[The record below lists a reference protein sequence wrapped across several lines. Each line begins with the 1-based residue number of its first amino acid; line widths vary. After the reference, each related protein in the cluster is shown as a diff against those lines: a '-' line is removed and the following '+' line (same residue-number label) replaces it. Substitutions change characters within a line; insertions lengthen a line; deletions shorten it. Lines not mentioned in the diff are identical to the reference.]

1 MMTNTLKTGIL
12 LILLAAIL
20 MLVGGAVGGR
30 GGMLIALV
38 IALAMNATSY
48 WYADKIILRM
58 YRAQEVTEAEAPRL
72 YASVR
77 RLAQRAR
84 IPMPRVYVLPV
95 DAPNAFATGRNPD
108 HAAVAVTKGILQFLD
123 QRELEGVLAHE
134 LAHIKNRDTL
144 IMTITA
150 TIASAVMFLA
160 NMAQWAAIF
169 GGFSRNDD
177 DDGGGL
183 LGLLVAIIVAPL
195 AATLVQMAIS
205 RSREFAADS
214 GGAQIAGTPHDL
226 ANALEKLEYATERI
240 PAHVAPATAHLF
252 IVNALSGQR
261 LATLFSTHP
270 PIAERVRRLRR
281 MTLSFSS

>member
-1 MMTNTLKTGIL
+1 MMANTLKTTLFL
-12 LILLAAIL
+12 LVLTAVLL
-20 MLVGGAVGGR
+20 LVGGAVGGR
-30 GGMLIALV
+30 GGMVIALV
-38 IALAMNATSY
+38 IALAMHATSY
-48 WYADKIILRM
+48 WYADKIILGM
-58 YRAQEVTEAEAPRL
+58 YRAQEVTEAEAPHL

-77 RLAQRAR
+77 RLAQRAQL
-84 IPMPRVYVLPV
+84 PMPRVYIIPA

-108 HAAVAVTKGILQFLD
+108 HAAVAVTEGMLHFLD
-123 QRELEGVLAHE
+123 QHEIEGVLAHE

-169 GGFSRNDD
+169 GGFSRDD
-177 DDGGGL
+177 DEGGGGF

-205 RSREFAADS
+205 RTREFAADAV
-214 GGAQIAGTPHDL
+214 GAQIAGTPHDL
-226 ANALEKLEYATERI
+226 ANALEKLAYASERV
-240 PAHVAPATAHLF
+240 PADVAPATAHLF

-261 LATLFSTHP
+261 LANIFSTHP

-281 MTLSFSS
+281 MTQSFSS

>member
-1 MMTNTLKTGIL
+1 MMVNTLKTSLFL
-12 LILLAAIL
+12 LVLAAVL
-20 MLVGGAVGGR
+20 LLVGGAVGGR
-30 GGMLIALV
+30 SGMFIALV
-38 IALAMNATSY
+38 IALAMHATSY
-48 WYADKIILRM
+48 WYADKIILSM
-58 YRAQEVTEAEAPRL
+58 YGAQEVSEAEAPRL

-77 RLAQRAR
+77 RLAQRAQL
-84 IPMPRVYVLPV
+84 PMPRVYVIPA

-108 HAAVAVTKGILQFLD
+108 HAAVAVTEGMLQFLD
-123 QRELEGVLAHE
+123 AREIEGVLAHE

-169 GGFSRNDD
+169 GGFSRDD
-177 DDGGGL
+177 DDEGGGF

-205 RSREFAADS
+205 RTREFAADTV
-214 GGAQIAGTPHDL
+214 GAQITGAPDDL
-226 ANALEKLEYATERI
+226 ANALEKLAYASERI
-240 PAHVAPATAHLF
+240 PADVAPATAHLF

-261 LATLFSTHP
+261 LANFFSTHP

-281 MTLSFSS
+281 MTRSFSS